1 LEPQKKEASFYL
13 FNQGNW
19 FNFATSLQ
27 NIPSVHDLTD
37 VSYNAKNEK
46 LYFASFG
53 DGILIWDQQEQ
64 FVIIDSNT
72 GGSTLQELG
81 GPSTT
86 YIPDIETDAAGSL
99 WITNYGVPTPLHN
112 LDPDDIWK
120 NYSFSYPNARFPL
133 GIAISS
139 NEDKWIRLRTE
150 GGAEIL
156 VFNESTNSTRL
167 LSTETNQ
174 GSLPGGQVNKIVQD
188 LEGLMWIGTDRGIAY
203 IMNPFSVLNDEP
215 INAIVPRY
223 ENGFLL
229 RGENITSMKV
239 DGGNRKWFGT
249 TTSGLWLFEDSGE
262 ALVHHFNIANSPL
275 PSNFIHD
282 IEIDERT
289 GEVFIATDKGLISY
303 RGTATRAT
311 KAHQKV
317 KIFPNPVRANF
328 TGQLGISG
336 LSENA
341 DVKIINISGKLV
353 RQLYAE
359 GGTAVWDINDERGNR
374 VNSGVY
380 LVVSASA
387 DGEETFVGK
396 IAVIE

>member
-1 LEPQKKEASFYL
+1 
-13 FNQGNW
+13 
-19 FNFATSLQ
+19 
-27 NIPSVHDLTD
+27 
-37 VSYNAKNEK
+37 
-46 LYFASFG
+46 
-53 DGILIWDQQEQ
+53 
-64 FVIIDSNT
+64 
-72 GGSTLQELG
+72 
-81 GPSTT
+81 
-86 YIPDIETDAAGSL
+86 
-99 WITNYGVPTPLHN
+99 
-112 LDPDDIWK
+112 
-120 NYSFSYPNARFPL
+120 
-133 GIAISS
+133 
-139 NEDKWIRLRTE
+139 
-150 GGAEIL
+150 
-156 VFNESTNSTRL
+156 
-167 LSTETNQ
+167 
-174 GSLPGGQVNKIVQD
+174 
-188 LEGLMWIGTDRGIAY
+188 
-203 IMNPFSVLNDEP
+203 LNDEP
-215 INAIVPRY
+215 INAIVPRF

-229 RGENITSMKV
+229 RGENITSIKV

-341 DVKIINISGKLV
+341 DVKITNISGKLV

-374 VNSGVY
+374 VSSGVY
-380 LVVSASA
+380 LVLSASA